1 MRRSITDILL
11 AVMGYTLG
19 WRVVRILC
27 WFFTVIG
34 ILFGVLLLVGSIAF
48 HWYAR
53 DDVLTTF
60 NDAWLAFVFLL
71 IGISGNLAIP
81 TYQRRVTLF
90 RAAQEGQFDVVPQT
104 IPQPVPDSSS
114 LSIPAT
120 IELVS
125 RRRVI
130 LGWVIAIYAII
141 AIIFLPVLMLV
152 SKVVPDTLYI
162 NVFWIF
168 GTFFY
173 ILVASMLI
181 ALAPHQ
187 TIRVTEAGLTV
198 RSNDLHTT
206 AWEDIRIFA
215 IVSGRHQTHGTR
227 IYAISS
233 GRSTVRWTHRPRA
246 HWYSTMVPTTSDEE
260 YQRQME
266 ALLSYAAARTELP
279 LLDMR

>member
-1 MRRSITDILL
+1 MGVRRSITDILL

-48 HWYAR
+48 HWYTR

-60 NDAWLAFVFLL
+60 NDAWLAFMFLL

-90 RAAQEGQFDVVPQT
+90 RAAQEGRFDVVPQA
-104 IPQPVPDSSS
+104 IPQPVPDSTA
-114 LSIPAT
+114 LSIPTT
-120 IELVS
+120 IALIS

-141 AIIFLPVLMLV
+141 AIILVPVLMVV
-152 SKVVPDTLYI
+152 SKIAPDESYVTI
-162 NVFWIF
+162 FWIF

-173 ILVASMLI
+173 VLVA
-181 ALAPHQ
+181 
-187 TIRVTEAGLTV
+187 
-198 RSNDLHTT
+198 
-206 AWEDIRIFA
+206 
-215 IVSGRHQTHGTR
+215 
-227 IYAISS
+227 
-233 GRSTVRWTHRPRA
+233 
-246 HWYSTMVPTTSDEE
+246 
-260 YQRQME
+260 
-266 ALLSYAAARTELP
+266 
-279 LLDMR
+279 